1 MWFNSGAALR
11 NPVLSNATQ
20 KDAQQEIMV
29 WLRQACDRKGGE
41 EKEGSCSQAQG
52 CGIYRGQRDHSIVT
66 YFCLQFSIS

>member
-29 WLRQACDRKGGE
+29 WLRQACDRKGGRKKRE
-41 EKEGSCSQAQG
+41 AAAKRRAAGYTEDSE
-52 CGIYRGQRDHSIVT
+52 T
-66 YFCLQFSIS
+66 TP